1 MNDTDFLKNLGFI
14 ISAAAFF
21 LAAGRL
27 LRLPSIVSFLLA
39 GLFLGPFAGII
50 EESESLDTLSE
61 AGIVLLLFLVGLE
74 LTVDRIRDV
83 GTVALLAG
91 TAQIVITCIL
101 GFGISYAMGFNFL
114 LSVLL
119 AASLTISSTVVVV
132 TILVKREESSSG
144 HGQAAIGIL
153 LVQDIFVILLLTVV
167 TGFGGGEEADAAAIG
182 WSLAKAF
189 GGIIA
194 LMGIMVVVSRYILPQ
209 PFAWAGRSRETIFI
223 WSLSWCFLVVM
234 GGHHLHLSHEIGAFL
249 AGVSLAQFPHSH
261 DLQRRVRPLMNFFV
275 AVFFVTLGIGMKV
288 DVSASVWGQALLFS
302 LFVLVGK
309 FLIILFIAAR
319 LRFDAK
325 RAFFTALLL
334 TQISEFSFIL
344 ASVARNSGLP
354 VEEAGPLLGLVG
366 MITISLSSFLIGSA
380 DLLFRLAMRWNL
392 LRKFPPSETAS
403 SGGETLSGH
412 IIIVGMNT
420 MGRDLAKRLSGLGET
435 VVAVDTDPYKL
446 RNLPAKTIQGDAE
459 APAVLKEAGLSKA
472 KLLISTMHIEP
483 TNDLLAFRCR
493 VEGIPAAIHAVNLND
508 VANLLEMEV
517 AFMISA
523 RVDGIQL
530 QNAELKARGMIQA

>member
-153 LVQDIFVILLLTVV
+153 LVQDIFVILI
-167 TGFGGGEEADAAAIG
+167 DSI
-182 WSLAKAF
+182 
-189 GGIIA
+189 
-194 LMGIMVVVSRYILPQ
+194 SRHNQ
-209 PFAWAGRSRETIFI
+209 PHG
-223 WSLSWCFLVVM
+223 
-234 GGHHLHLSHEIGAFL
+234 
-249 AGVSLAQFPHSH
+249 
-261 DLQRRVRPLMNFFV
+261 
-275 AVFFVTLGIGMKV
+275 
-288 DVSASVWGQALLFS
+288 
-302 LFVLVGK
+302 
-309 FLIILFIAAR
+309 
-319 LRFDAK
+319 
-325 RAFFTALLL
+325 
-334 TQISEFSFIL
+334 
-344 ASVARNSGLP
+344 
-354 VEEAGPLLGLVG
+354 
-366 MITISLSSFLIGSA
+366 
-380 DLLFRLAMRWNL
+380 
-392 LRKFPPSETAS
+392 
-403 SGGETLSGH
+403 
-412 IIIVGMNT
+412 
-420 MGRDLAKRLSGLGET
+420 
-435 VVAVDTDPYKL
+435 
-446 RNLPAKTIQGDAE
+446 
-459 APAVLKEAGLSKA
+459 
-472 KLLISTMHIEP
+472 
-483 TNDLLAFRCR
+483 
-493 VEGIPAAIHAVNLND
+493 
-508 VANLLEMEV
+508 
-517 AFMISA
+517 
-523 RVDGIQL
+523 
-530 QNAELKARGMIQA
+530 